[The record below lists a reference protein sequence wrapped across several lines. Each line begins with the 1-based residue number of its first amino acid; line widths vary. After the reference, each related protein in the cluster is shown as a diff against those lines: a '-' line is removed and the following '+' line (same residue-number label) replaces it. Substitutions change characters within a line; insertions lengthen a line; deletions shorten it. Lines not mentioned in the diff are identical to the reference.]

1 MNYLGSI
8 NTSLGGIE
16 KAKSPIMRLSPKP
29 RVVLGGIP
37 KKKIPTIGIFDPF
50 KDGSGKALYRFDG
63 NTNDDSGKYNGT
75 PTNVTYESGKF
86 SKSVIVNGG
95 NINLGAGSSLL
106 MPSSSSYSVSAWIK
120 KDIAQRYVISTRDN
134 SAIPY
139 GDLLMIEA
147 DNKFYIGFALSSSSM
162 PFSIS
167 PICTVFDDLSFH
179 HVVITVDRKNRVCI
193 VYVDNNVFHI
203 TNALFV
209 PTSSYDNGLN
219 TLIGG
224 FHDVSYYTKQDE
236 THFFNKA
243 LTKEEVKAL
252 YYGFL

>member
-8 NTSLGGIE
+8 NTDIGGIG
-16 KAKSPIMRLSPKP
+16 KSKSPIMRLSPKP

-37 KKKIPTIGIFDPF
+37 KKKTPIIGIFDPF
-50 KDGSGKALYRFDG
+50 KDGSGKALYSFNGDANDVGG
-63 NTNDDSGKYNGT
+63 NYNGT
-75 PTNVTYESGKF
+75 PSNVTYSSGKF
-86 SKSVIVNGG
+86 GMSAMVSGG
-95 NINLGAGSSLL
+95 YINLGVGSSSL

-120 KDIAQRYVISTRDN
+120 KDIAQRYVIASRHN
-134 SAIPY
+134 SSIPY
-139 GDLLMIEA
+139 GDFLVLEA
-147 DNKFYIGFALSSSSM
+147 DNKFYMGFALSSNSM
-162 PFSIS
+162 PTSLS
-167 PICTVFDDLSFH
+167 PICTVFNDLSFH
-179 HVVITVDRKNRVCI
+179 HVVITVDRENRVCI
-193 VYVDNNVFHI
+193 VYVDNNVFYI

-209 PTSSYDNGLN
+209 PTSSYNNGLN